1 MADYDTPDEQPSSG
15 LSAIGTTPA
24 FKPGSGKNLGSF
36 SSTPGA
42 IMSEDASKGILDNM
56 QKMLDEYNSPYNKFQ
71 KGIDRAIAYTHYD
84 PTAALHEANE
94 QEQQEQANKYTLSQ
108 NMASIK
114 AQQDQSKAFQQ
125 FMNQPQGAAG
135 TPGMPGIGGTAG
147 ASIPGIPANQQRYA
161 QWLQMTNPPE
171 FQKLL
176 TQYNIKRPDQLKITD
191 EVRGMED
198 TPQNRALLM
207 DLRPEL
213 FKGKEVVDP
222 ATGRTHT
229 VMPDIGAVFKQAT
242 TIPTNPTTGGNIN
255 DAEAW
260 AKANGIP
267 LSPHGGNRTFNDQID
282 QFTQN
287 PNLAAAPGTSPHE
300 QKRALDIPSQ
310 YRTPEVKAK
319 LAAAGFKESSTE
331 PWHFE
336 LPAMRAQIQAQ
347 ASAAPVVPTTPALAP
362 AAPVDTSKEGVAT
375 SVKAEQDANKSI
387 NDKVYEDLAAKPNV
401 DNRLRSTAL
410 NNNALNA
417 LDVAEKKGYKTG
429 PGTSIR
435 STYLQGKIAA
445 GLGDA
450 ADQEEYAGHQAVELA
465 KQSGV
470 ALGAKAAL
478 GSAYTQSESKNFS
491 KTLASIDDPVKQARA
506 ILQLNNAMNMIDE
519 ARLKHLS
526 SNKTRMAAAN
536 EEFDNKKIA
545 QKILRDN
552 VDFIR
557 ENEDKVVGKSEV
569 VHSDDSAEKWLK
581 ENPNHPDAEKVRKT
595 LERKKKQNG

>member
-1 MADYDTPDEQPSSG
+1 M
-15 LSAIGTTPA
+15 
-24 FKPGSGKNLGSF
+24 
-36 SSTPGA
+36 
-42 IMSEDASKGILDNM
+42 
-56 QKMLDEYNSPYNKFQ
+56 
-71 KGIDRAIAYTHYD
+71 
-84 PTAALHEANE
+84 
-94 QEQQEQANKYTLSQ
+94 
-108 NMASIK
+108 
-114 AQQDQSKAFQQ
+114 
-125 FMNQPQGAAG
+125 
-135 TPGMPGIGGTAG
+135 
-147 ASIPGIPANQQRYA
+147 
-161 QWLQMTNPPE
+161 
-171 FQKLL
+171 
-176 TQYNIKRPDQLKITD
+176 
-191 EVRGMED
+191 
-198 TPQNRALLM
+198 
-207 DLRPEL
+207 
-213 FKGKEVVDP
+213 
-222 ATGRTHT
+222 
-229 VMPDIGAVFKQAT
+229 
-242 TIPTNPTTGGNIN
+242 
-255 DAEAW
+255 
-260 AKANGIP
+260 
-267 LSPHGGNRTFNDQID
+267 
-282 QFTQN
+282 
-287 PNLAAAPGTSPHE
+287 AAAPGTSPHE

-347 ASAAPVVPTTPALAP
+347 ASTAPVAPTTPALAP

-536 EEFDNKKIA
+536 EEFDNSKIA

>member
-15 LSAIGTTPA
+15 LSAIGTTPV

-147 ASIPGIPANQQRYA
+147 TSIPGIPANQQRYA

-213 FKGKEVVDP
+213 FKGKEI
-222 ATGRTHT
+222 GRAH
-229 VMPDIGAVFKQAT
+229 V
-242 TIPTNPTTGGNIN
+242 
-255 DAEAW
+255 
-260 AKANGIP
+260 
-267 LSPHGGNRTFNDQID
+267 
-282 QFTQN
+282 
-287 PNLAAAPGTSPHE
+287 
-300 QKRALDIPSQ
+300 
-310 YRTPEVKAK
+310 
-319 LAAAGFKESSTE
+319 
-331 PWHFE
+331 
-336 LPAMRAQIQAQ
+336 
-347 ASAAPVVPTTPALAP
+347 
-362 AAPVDTSKEGVAT
+362 
-375 SVKAEQDANKSI
+375 
-387 NDKVYEDLAAKPNV
+387 
-401 DNRLRSTAL
+401 
-410 NNNALNA
+410 
-417 LDVAEKKGYKTG
+417 
-429 PGTSIR
+429 
-435 STYLQGKIAA
+435 
-445 GLGDA
+445 
-450 ADQEEYAGHQAVELA
+450 
-465 KQSGV
+465 
-470 ALGAKAAL
+470 
-478 GSAYTQSESKNFS
+478 
-491 KTLASIDDPVKQARA
+491 
-506 ILQLNNAMNMIDE
+506 
-519 ARLKHLS
+519 
-526 SNKTRMAAAN
+526 
-536 EEFDNKKIA
+536 
-545 QKILRDN
+545 
-552 VDFIR
+552 
-557 ENEDKVVGKSEV
+557 
-569 VHSDDSAEKWLK
+569 
-581 ENPNHPDAEKVRKT
+581 
-595 LERKKKQNG
+595 